1 MALNESG
8 PDQEDEELERQVD
21 EMAKKVLEYRAT
33 LPVQLKN
40 TVASIL
46 AVQRPVFLDG
56 SGPGTSGAPN
66 FAAEQVASNKWASL
80 ADGDQTFERMQLHKD
95 KIPSN
100 VAALPIVLKRA
111 EECSSKIDK
120 LDPQSRIIRSAF
132 QKKRTS

>member
-46 AVQRPVFLDG
+46 SVQRPVFLDG

-66 FAAEQVASNKWASL
+66 FAAEKVASSKWASL

-120 LDPQSRIIRSAF
+120 LDPQNRIIRSAF

>member
-8 PDQEDEELERQVD
+8 PDPEDEELERQVD

-46 AVQRPVFLDG
+46 AVQPPVFLDG

-66 FAAEQVASNKWASL
+66 FEQVASNKWASL

-120 LDPQSRIIRSAF
+120 LDPQNRIIRSAF